1 MYAQNL
7 GHTKME
13 KGDHT
18 KYLSV
23 ATSTIN
29 NYTEREKRKIRI
41 DRGRERER
49 NRERQNETLLHFLAK
64 TFSFFYQ
71 NLVIFT

>member
-1 MYAQNL
+1 
-7 GHTKME
+7 ME

-49 NRERQNETLLHFLAK
+49 
-64 TFSFFYQ
+64 
-71 NLVIFT
+71 

>member
-1 MYAQNL
+1 MDAQNL
-7 GHTKME
+7 SYTKME

-29 NYTEREKRKIRI
+29 NYTEREKRKIGI
-41 DRGRERER
+41 DRGRERKR
-49 NRERQNETLLHFLAK
+49 
-64 TFSFFYQ
+64 
-71 NLVIFT
+71 